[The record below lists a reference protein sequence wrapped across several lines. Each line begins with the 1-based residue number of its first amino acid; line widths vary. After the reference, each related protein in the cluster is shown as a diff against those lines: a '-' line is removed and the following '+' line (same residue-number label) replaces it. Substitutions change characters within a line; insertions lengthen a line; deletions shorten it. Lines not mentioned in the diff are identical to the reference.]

1 VVAQAL
7 LAALLTSVGVA
18 GSQVSALPFQG
29 PSALGDSALQRA
41 ESLLTAG
48 NLAEARRLAER
59 LQNLRPRDPRV
70 LMLLG
75 RIYLVWP
82 VVGRYRADTLFRRA
96 AQLDP
101 GNPEPLYYQGQ
112 VGLAL
117 GADDGEEVARRGFL
131 AVLAID
137 PDYRDSWTLWLG
149 LYRGD
154 GERREGLAALER
166 HSGRS
171 WDADYW
177 RAQLLIEL
185 RRYGEASGLLGDVIR
200 RRPDD
205 PGPRAWLARAQFLAG
220 QDAEGAAS
228 YRTALD
234 RASADTG
241 QVLWKQVRGAA
252 TPVERQRYLAAAPDE
267 RAAFLRLWWS
277 RREPDLSTDVNER
290 MAEHFRRLAD
300 AQIHFALLHPSSRY
314 FRSPLFRARAGGI
327 GSYPGTN
334 SFSRGLEG
342 AEQRALE
349 AQCSARRPGVL
360 DDAAQAGLV
369 ARPEDLNKP
378 SENLEDGL
386 DDRGRIYLRHGRP
399 DHMLIGSLADET
411 WCYYRDGRTFRVTF
425 VRRTGGAG
433 ATGDMVV
440 TPLMPGESEA
450 AAELLVTDN
459 SAARNRLDFAFWNA
473 AFRAADRS
481 FTELLVM
488 PDSVGAVAV
497 LVDDA
502 GREVARDTATG
513 RPLHLLAPP
522 GAYALLMDAV
532 RGRDTSRYRGAI
544 ILADFGGEAP
554 AISSILIAAGDV
566 EPAREALAARA
577 PRALT
582 LSATQPLRVYTELYN
597 LGRVDGTS
605 RYRAEY
611 WFERIDGGFIVR
623 RNGERGTTIG
633 FDREQ
638 PFAPRLIESLVV
650 DPDRLPPG
658 RYRLHIEIV
667 DQVRGARAVS
677 ATIEF
682 RLR

>member
-1 VVAQAL
+1 MVALAL
-7 LAALLTSVGVA
+7 IAALQGL
-18 GSQVSALPFQG
+18 SAPVDTTF
-29 PSALGDSALQRA
+29 QRA
-41 ESLLTAG
+41 ESLFVAG
-48 NLAEARRLAER
+48 NLVEARRLAER
-59 LQNLRPRDPRV
+59 LQNRRPRDPRV

-75 RIYLVWP
+75 RIHLVWP
-82 VVGRYRADTLFRRA
+82 VVGRYQAETLFTRA
-96 AQLDP
+96 ARLDP
-101 GNPEPLYYQGQ
+101 GNPEPLYYLGQ
-112 VGLAL
+112 VGSAL
-117 GADDGEEVARRGFL
+117 GADDGEEVSRRGL
-131 AVLAID
+131 TAVLAID
-137 PDYRDSWTLWLG
+137 PDYRDTWTLWLG

-154 GERREGLAALER
+154 GERRAGLAALER
-166 HSGRS
+166 HAGRF

-185 RRYGEASGLLGDVIR
+185 RRYGEASALLGDVIR

-205 PGPRAWLARAQFLAG
+205 PGPRAWLARAQLLAG

-252 TPVERQRYLAAAPDE
+252 TPAERQRYLATPPAE
-267 RAAFLRLWWS
+267 RAAFLRHWWS
-277 RREPDLSTDVNER
+277 HREPDLSTDVNER
-290 MAEHFRRLAD
+290 MGEHFRRLAE
-300 AQIHFALLHPSSRY
+300 AQRVFALLHPSSRY
-314 FRSPLFRARAGGI
+314 FRSALYRARAGGV
-327 GSYPGTN
+327 GGYPGTN
-334 SFSRGLEG
+334 QFSRGLEG

-349 AQCSARRPGVL
+349 AQCSARLPGVR
-360 DDAAQAGLV
+360 DAAAQAGLV
-369 ARPEDLNKP
+369 PRPEDLNKP

-399 DHMLIGSLADET
+399 DYLLIGSLADET
-411 WCYYRDGRTFRVTF
+411 WCYYRDGQVLRVTF
-425 VRRTGGAG
+425 VRRTGGG

-440 TPLMPGESEA
+440 TPLMAGESESA
-450 AAELLVTDN
+450 AQLLVTDN
-459 SAARNRLDFAFWNA
+459 FAARNTLDFAFWNA
-473 AFRAADRS
+473 AFRAPDRS
-481 FTELLVM
+481 LTELLVI
-488 PDSVGAVAV
+488 PDSVRAVAV
-497 LVDDA
+497 LVDAA
-502 GREVARDTATG
+502 GREVARDTGSG
-513 RPLHLLAPP
+513 RTLHLLAPP
-522 GAYALLMDAV
+522 GVYALLMDAV
-532 RGRDTSRYRGAI
+532 RGGDTSRYRGTVT
-544 ILADFGGEAP
+544 LPDFGGEPP

-566 EPAREALAARA
+566 EPERDALAAHA
-577 PRALT
+577 PHALT

-611 WFERIDGGFIVR
+611 RFERTDGGFVLR
-623 RNGERGTTIG
+623 SNRERGTTIA
-633 FDREQ
+633 FDRER
-638 PFAPRLIESLVV
+638 PFTPRLVESLIV